1 MDVNEKTATAGSPQ
15 WHRVAVPRC
24 QNIMLPV
31 MTSLL
36 QYPGHILI
44 LLTWVN
50 IKSHSMGYRT
60 IRLDRF
66 FKILWKHGN
75 RSRSVLLICCFLS
88 HFICHC
94 IFKFQ
99 RGMIHSLLSKFF
111 PLLMS
116 IALISSFIH
125 SFKYI
130 KGAWK
135 ISWLCSPLPKT
146 TCSPSKSHVMKARQF
161 LVI

>member
-1 MDVNEKTATAGSPQ
+1 MF
-15 WHRVAVPRC
+15 
-24 QNIMLPV
+24 LV

-36 QYPGHILI
+36 QYPGHILF
-44 LLTWVN
+44 LLTWTN
-50 IKSHSMGYRT
+50 IKSHSTDYRT

-66 FKILWKHGN
+66 FKISKKHGFK
-75 RSRSVLLICCFLS
+75 SRSVLLICCFLS

-99 RGMIHSLLSKFF
+99 RGTIHSLLSKFF

-116 IALISSFIH
+116 TILISSFIH

-146 TCSPSKSHVMKARQF
+146 TCSPSESHAMRARNCLRDNF
-161 LVI
+161 SESSNIIL